1 MLHFIISDSGVG
13 IAPEKLEMIFDPF
26 NQADTSTTR
35 KFGGTGLGLTISRRL
50 VEMMGGRMWVESEL
64 GVGSRFHFTA
74 RFETE
79 TMASAVVDNATPS
92 LLVQGVKVL
101 IVDDNDTNCVKSLHI
116 LLVEDNRV
124 NQKVATRLLQKR
136 GHRVALA
143 TSGEEALESLAQH
156 SFDLVLMDVHMPG
169 MDGIEAT
176 IALREKEKS
185 TGQHQPVIAMTALAM
200 KGDRERCIA
209 AGMDGYISKP
219 IDLKKLDDV
228 LAIYEDRRARD
239 LTVAPIPVAMART
252 RI

>member
-1 MLHFIISDSGVG
+1 M
-13 IAPEKLEMIFDPF
+13 
-26 NQADTSTTR
+26 
-35 KFGGTGLGLTISRRL
+35 
-50 VEMMGGRMWVESEL
+50 
-64 GVGSRFHFTA
+64 
-74 RFETE
+74 
-79 TMASAVVDNATPS
+79 VDNATPS

-101 IVDDNDTNCVKSLHI
+101 IVDDNDTNSVKSLHI
-116 LLVEDNRV
+116 LLVEDNQV

-143 TSGEEALESLAQH
+143 ASGEEALHSLAQH

-176 IALREKEKS
+176 IAMREKEKS
-185 TGQHQPVIAMTALAM
+185 TGHHQPVIAMTALAM

-209 AGMDGYISKP
+209 AGMDGYLSKP
-219 IDLKKLDDV
+219 IDLKKLDEV

-239 LTVAPIPVAMART
+239 PHLAPIPVA